1 MKVRM
6 APKQKGMYIDR
17 WDMTQYTK
25 LLEKISKTS
34 SKSIINEVRA
44 QAVEMRE
51 SINNKE

>member
-17 WDMTQYTK
+17 WELTQYTK
-25 LLEKISKTS
+25 LLDKTSKTS
-34 SKSIINEVRA
+34 SKSTINEVRA
-44 QAVEMRE
+44 QDVEMRE